1 MVLVHQETL
10 TLDTHPHPAGDP
22 GPNQS
27 HWTLDTLP
35 IHQETLTLDTAPIY
49 PHWALSTASIHQK
62 TLTLDTVPIYP
73 HWTLDT
79 ALVHQASQQRSRFL
93 CISAA
98 DQPLDSGK

>member
-1 MVLVHQETL
+1 MVPLPPHWTPDVVLVHQETL

-22 GPNQS
+22 VPNQP

-35 IHQETLTLDTAPIY
+35 IHQEVLTLGVAPVHQETLTLDTA
-49 PHWALSTASIHQK
+49 
-62 TLTLDTVPIYP
+62 PIYP

-93 CISAA
+93 CVSAA